1 MPSITLSA
9 LSWSKPD
16 GGHVFTDLDL
26 AFGPERTGLV
36 GRNGIGKTSVLN
48 ILAGT
53 LRPSSGTV
61 AIQGRVALAR
71 QILRA
76 GADETIADVFGVTQA
91 VAVLRRAEK
100 GEASLEELETADW
113 TVEERIVSA
122 LVRLGLEARADTL
135 LKQLSGGQRTR
146 AVLAAAI
153 FSEPDF
159 LLLDEPTNNL
169 DRDGRRAV
177 IDLLSGWR
185 SGAIV
190 VSHDRELLEEMDAI
204 IELSSVGTKRYGGGW
219 SSYQAARAVELEA
232 AQQSL
237 AHAQKTADE
246 TTARHVPWQSGWTS
260 VARLVPE
267 KRQRATCRGF

>member
-16 GGHVFTDLDL
+16 GEHVFSDLDL

-48 ILAGT
+48 IIAGT

-76 GADETIADVFGVTQA
+76 GADETIADVFGATQA

-100 GEASLEELETADW
+100 GDASVEELETADW

-122 LVRLGLEARADTL
+122 LARLGLEARADTL
-135 LKQLSGGQRTR
+135 LNQLSGGQRTR

-177 IDLLSGWR
+177 IGLLSGWR
-185 SGAIV
+185 SGQLSLVTIV
-190 VSHDRELLEEMDAI
+190 NCSKKWTR
-204 IELSSVGTKRYGGGW
+204 LSN
-219 SSYQAARAVELEA
+219 
-232 AQQSL
+232 
-237 AHAQKTADE
+237 
-246 TTARHVPWQSGWTS
+246 
-260 VARLVPE
+260 
-267 KRQRATCRGF
+267 